1 MHLNNVGSLW
11 LRRYAVFVA
20 FCTFGLLIAG
30 GLVTSNDAALS
41 VPDWPL
47 SWGHLVP
54 TLQGG
59 IRYEFAHRAAAML
72 VALLTVA
79 LAIKVGPAPAS
90 VVQQAPASV
99 VQQAPAAVVGQ
110 ASAAVVGQASACQS
124 ERSSDSAPSALSAP
138 SARPPGDRQI
148 PRLPA
153 SFFSRSLSSASPR
166 LRVKQTP
173 SPTGSGFDGD
183 TLRSSIA
190 SSPASKLAWAAVA
203 VVLAQSALG
212 GVTVRFLAPAWATI
226 AHASL
231 GQLFFALI
239 VAICVGLYTGVAGAH
254 GPSLICAA
262 ALFAQT
268 ILGAGVRYGVVAPVA
283 HIVGAVLATIL
294 VMWAGLSILMRN
306 MDSPKLRRPAM
317 LLLSITFSQV
327 FLGIGALMARVAY
340 AANPQPMPLVV
351 LFTVAHVAVGAL
363 ALGAA
368 IALAM
373 LARPD
378 AFPLHGGIFT
388 A

>member
-124 ERSSDSAPSALSAP
+124 ERSSDSAPYIE
-138 SARPPGDRQI
+138 PGTTSI
-148 PRLPA
+148 TGLGRLLCNL
-153 SFFSRSLSSASPR
+153 RDSLAWNWKSSATRSC
-166 LRVKQTP
+166 
-173 SPTGSGFDGD
+173 
-183 TLRSSIA
+183 TL
-190 SSPASKLAWAAVA
+190 
-203 VVLAQSALG
+203 
-212 GVTVRFLAPAWATI
+212 
-226 AHASL
+226 
-231 GQLFFALI
+231 
-239 VAICVGLYTGVAGAH
+239 
-254 GPSLICAA
+254 
-262 ALFAQT
+262 
-268 ILGAGVRYGVVAPVA
+268 
-283 HIVGAVLATIL
+283 
-294 VMWAGLSILMRN
+294 
-306 MDSPKLRRPAM
+306 
-317 LLLSITFSQV
+317 
-327 FLGIGALMARVAY
+327 
-340 AANPQPMPLVV
+340 
-351 LFTVAHVAVGAL
+351 
-363 ALGAA
+363 
-368 IALAM
+368 
-373 LARPD
+373 
-378 AFPLHGGIFT
+378 
-388 A
+388 